1 MSVREKNH
9 VFWEN
14 HKRYKTEILVF
25 KVHIWG
31 HSTTMWTKFY
41 PISTTPRVENCGHFT
56 YYLPFVYETKD
67 GLIPPPHSC
76 PRSYWM
82 TPMDLAYFAF
92 AVHLV
97 HCLRMVFLNLDEK
110 GERCRDC
117 IETLLWLEALLL
129 RFGGHRRK
137 CPMTNI
143 VSDKVRLSSTS
154 RGTRKPFIYYV
165 SIFFSAFGP
174 PSTLCEH
181 IFSTELVSKNSNF
194 LTPLSPSSAY
204 VIYECYLG
212 SSWYTPP

>member
-1 MSVREKNH
+1 MFFERITKGIKQR
-9 VFWEN
+9 FWFLKFIYGGIQQLCGPNFTQFRPPLEW
-14 HKRYKTEILVF
+14 KIVVIL
-25 KVHIWG
+25 HIIYPLF
-31 HSTTMWTKFY
+31 TK
-41 PISTTPRVENCGHFT
+41 PRMDWFPS
-56 YYLPFVYETKD
+56 L
-67 GLIPPPHSC
+67 SC

-154 RGTRKPFIYYV
+154 RGTRETFIYYV
-165 SIFFSAFGP
+165 SI
-174 PSTLCEH
+174 L
-181 IFSTELVSKNSNF
+181 LV
-194 LTPLSPSSAY
+194 LLDPLH
-204 VIYECYLG
+204 LHR
-212 SSWYTPP
+212 

>member
-1 MSVREKNH
+1 
-9 VFWEN
+9 
-14 HKRYKTEILVF
+14 
-25 KVHIWG
+25 
-31 HSTTMWTKFY
+31 
-41 PISTTPRVENCGHFT
+41 
-56 YYLPFVYETKD
+56 
-67 GLIPPPHSC
+67 
-76 PRSYWM
+76 M

-154 RGTRKPFIYYV
+154 RGTKEPFIYYV
-165 SIFFSAFGP
+165 SIILVILDPTPHGSYKWIIMHEKCGRPDNNGFQLQGVRGQSGFFNWA
-174 PSTLCEH
+174 L
-181 IFSTELVSKNSNF
+181 TERNIQVRL
-194 LTPLSPSSAY
+194 
-204 VIYECYLG
+204 YLKVVFK
-212 SSWYTPP
+212 S

>member
-1 MSVREKNH
+1 MGTFNNYVDQIVPNFDHPSSEKI
-9 VFWEN
+9 VV
-14 HKRYKTEILVF
+14 ILHNIYPLF
-25 KVHIWG
+25 
-31 HSTTMWTKFY
+31 TK
-41 PISTTPRVENCGHFT
+41 PRLDWFPN
-56 YYLPFVYETKD
+56 
-67 GLIPPPHSC
+67 PPPHSC

-154 RGTRKPFIYYV
+154 RGTRQLMVYPALGKHLPV
-165 SIFFSAFGP
+165 SAADYTDRFYI
-174 PSTLCEH
+174 L
-181 IFSTELVSKNSNF
+181 
-194 LTPLSPSSAY
+194 
-204 VIYECYLG
+204 
-212 SSWYTPP
+212 SWYANPILGN

>member
-1 MSVREKNH
+1 
-9 VFWEN
+9 
-14 HKRYKTEILVF
+14 
-25 KVHIWG
+25 
-31 HSTTMWTKFY
+31 
-41 PISTTPRVENCGHFT
+41 
-56 YYLPFVYETKD
+56 
-67 GLIPPPHSC
+67 
-76 PRSYWM
+76 
-82 TPMDLAYFAF
+82 MDLAYFAF

-165 SIFFSAFGP
+165 SIFLVLLDP
-174 PSTLCEH
+174 PPPYVN
-181 IFSTELVSKNSNF
+181 IGKQVFISKNSNF

>member
-1 MSVREKNH
+1 MGAFNNYVDQ
-9 VFWEN
+9 
-14 HKRYKTEILVF
+14 ILLNLDHPSSG
-25 KVHIWG
+25 KLW
-31 HSTTMWTKFY
+31 SFY
-41 PISTTPRVENCGHFT
+41 IISTLCLRNQGWTDS
-56 YYLPFVYETKD
+56 LPH
-67 GLIPPPHSC
+67 PHSC

-154 RGTRKPFIYYV
+154 RGTREPFIYYV
-165 SIFFSAFGP
+165 SIFLVLLDP
-174 PSTLCEH
+174 PPP
-181 IFSTELVSKNSNF
+181 IW
-194 LTPLSPSSAY
+194 AY
-204 VIYECYLG
+204 LQH
-212 SSWYTPP
+212 WK